1 VIGKNKLRRT
11 PDMPNLQNRTVVR
24 PRRSAATGF
33 TLIEL
38 LVTVTVFGILVA
50 MAIPNFRDLVDSQR
64 VKAVTGDL
72 FASLAFARSEAIKRN
87 DLIAICTKT
96 DDGFGCQNSPDWARG
111 WIVFIDTDGN
121 GYPGAVSDILKRQD
135 AIGNVTLVAKD
146 SVNADVPRVTYKR
159 DGRLKDTDK
168 ATVFSASS
176 PNGSHIPVRTVSLD
190 LSGRPNIK

>member
-1 VIGKNKLRRT
+1 
-11 PDMPNLQNRTVVR
+11 MPNVITRAVTPPL
-24 PRRSAATGF
+24 RSETAGF

-38 LVTVTVFGILVA
+38 LITLTVFGILIS
-50 MAIPNFRDLVDSQR
+50 MAIPNFSDLVNSQR
-64 VKAVTGDL
+64 VKTVTGDL

-87 DLIAICTKT
+87 DLIVICTKT
-96 DDGFGCQNSPDWARG
+96 DDGYGCQNSNDWARG

-121 GYPGAVSDILKRQD
+121 GYPGAISDILKRQD
-135 AIGNVTLVAKD
+135 AISKVTLVAKD
-146 SVNADVPRVTYKR
+146 SANADVPRVTYLR

-176 PNGSHIPVRTVSLD
+176 PSGTHIPTRTVRLD